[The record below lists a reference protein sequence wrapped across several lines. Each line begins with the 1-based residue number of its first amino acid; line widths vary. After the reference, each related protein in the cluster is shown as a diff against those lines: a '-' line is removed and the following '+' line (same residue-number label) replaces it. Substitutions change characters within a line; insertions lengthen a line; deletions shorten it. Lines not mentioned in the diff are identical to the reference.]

1 LATAF
6 ITHPAC
12 RNHEMQPGHPEC
24 PRRLSLIEDQLR
36 VRGID
41 DFLCHYEAPLA
52 SRKQLERVHHPDY
65 LDRLA
70 ATSPV
75 EGLVQVDPD
84 TALGPHTLE
93 AAFHA
98 AGAVVR
104 AVDLVMTGEAGNAFC
119 AVRPPGHHAE
129 RASAMGFCFLNNVA
143 VGAAH
148 ALAAHGLSRVAVLD
162 FDAHHGNGIEEIFAD
177 EPRVLVC
184 STYQHPLY
192 PFSGAPSIPGRIIN
206 VPLAAGTRGQPYR
219 DAIEQHWLP
228 AVDQFRPQLILVA
241 AGFDGHAADPT
252 TDLLLNERDYEWI
265 TQQILALALRH
276 TGGRLVSALEGGY
289 AAGALER
296 CVAVHIRELAGL

>member
-1 LATAF
+1 MATAF

-12 RNHEMQPGHPEC
+12 RRHEMQTGHPEC
-24 PRRLSLIEDQLR
+24 PRRLSLIEDHLR
-36 VRGID
+36 IEGID
-41 DFLCHYEAPLA
+41 DFLHHHRAPLA
-52 SRKQLERVHHPDY
+52 SRRQLERVHHPDY

-70 ATSPV
+70 ATSPA
-75 EGLVQVDPD
+75 EGLVQLDPD

-98 AGAVVR
+98 AGAVVHG
-104 AVDLVMTGEAGNAFC
+104 VDLVMTGRAENAFC
-119 AVRPPGHHAE
+119 SVRPPGHHAE

-177 EPRVLVC
+177 EPRVMVC

-206 VPLAAGTRGQPYR
+206 VPLPAGTRGQPYR
-219 DAIEQHWLP
+219 EAIEQLWLP

-265 TQQILALALRH
+265 TQQILTLAGRH

-296 CVAVHIRELAGL
+296 SVAVHIRELSGL